1 MGQVKAESKLPSAP
15 SSNLRAWAALAM
27 VIGIGV
33 YLDLHRLDAQPFW
46 LDEAISESIGLSS
59 GSAFVRLAFARE
71 TNMAFY
77 YLVLHWWLA
86 LVHPSDFTIR
96 LLSVIFSV
104 AALPVLYVLASKLFD
119 ESVGVA
125 AALLLA
131 VSPPF
136 VSYSQEARSY
146 SLAILLSLVSW
157 SSFIDCA
164 REPTRL
170 ARLKY
175 VVATTLA
182 VYTHS
187 LAVLIIP
194 AQGLTLLYFQRE
206 WSNRCP
212 LLLAMSLVGLLLVP
226 MFILT
231 AYWYSGGEEWIARR
245 IGVPG
250 LASLREVA
258 VTFAG
263 GIAPPLLRQRSLEVL
278 TALGFAM
285 FVASWVRDMRSAT
298 FRPGAYACSA
308 IALVTP
314 IALLMCISQAIPLFI
329 VRYVLIC
336 LPFFILIVA
345 VGWCQFTDRRL
356 AASGVVLFALLSLW
370 ADHDYYSY
378 TEGRPR
384 WQEAIRY
391 VDRSAREG
399 DNLVFVPAESRL
411 EFDHNLK
418 RFCSRTIGLSV
429 IYPQWN
435 SVYEVGGMYYRNDEL
450 SDAALTLTPSRL
462 WVVVEPELAEISVR
476 RLVAQLSTRYP
487 SVTVRDF
494 GQISIIFCA
503 FGSIQRHALATVP
516 NLQFAAHSLWPGPT
530 KLLLE

>member
-1 MGQVKAESKLPSAP
+1 
-15 SSNLRAWAALAM
+15 M

-182 VYTHS
+182 V
-187 LAVLIIP
+187 
-194 AQGLTLLYFQRE
+194 
-206 WSNRCP
+206 
-212 LLLAMSLVGLLLVP
+212 
-226 MFILT
+226 
-231 AYWYSGGEEWIARR
+231 
-245 IGVPG
+245 
-250 LASLREVA
+250 
-258 VTFAG
+258 
-263 GIAPPLLRQRSLEVL
+263 
-278 TALGFAM
+278 
-285 FVASWVRDMRSAT
+285 
-298 FRPGAYACSA
+298 
-308 IALVTP
+308 
-314 IALLMCISQAIPLFI
+314 
-329 VRYVLIC
+329 
-336 LPFFILIVA
+336 
-345 VGWCQFTDRRL
+345 
-356 AASGVVLFALLSLW
+356 
-370 ADHDYYSY
+370 
-378 TEGRPR
+378 
-384 WQEAIRY
+384 
-391 VDRSAREG
+391 
-399 DNLVFVPAESRL
+399 
-411 EFDHNLK
+411 
-418 RFCSRTIGLSV
+418 
-429 IYPQWN
+429 
-435 SVYEVGGMYYRNDEL
+435 
-450 SDAALTLTPSRL
+450 
-462 WVVVEPELAEISVR
+462 
-476 RLVAQLSTRYP
+476 
-487 SVTVRDF
+487 
-494 GQISIIFCA
+494 
-503 FGSIQRHALATVP
+503 
-516 NLQFAAHSLWPGPT
+516 
-530 KLLLE
+530 